1 MQSFRVFKRALPYQ
15 TNILPKNYHTVRLTE
30 NTCSLNTES
39 RVHHVWHV
47 VLYINEANKCV
58 KKIIW
63 LLKIEI
69 ETKII
74 INSIFELKMSRKII

>member
-1 MQSFRVFKRALPYQ
+1 MQSFRVFKRGLPYQ
-15 TNILPKNYHTVRLTE
+15 TNILPKNYHIVRLTE

-39 RVHHVWHV
+39 RVHPVWHV
-47 VLYINEANKCV
+47 VLYINEPNKCV
-58 KKIIW
+58 EKIIW

-74 INSIFELKMSRKII
+74 INSIF